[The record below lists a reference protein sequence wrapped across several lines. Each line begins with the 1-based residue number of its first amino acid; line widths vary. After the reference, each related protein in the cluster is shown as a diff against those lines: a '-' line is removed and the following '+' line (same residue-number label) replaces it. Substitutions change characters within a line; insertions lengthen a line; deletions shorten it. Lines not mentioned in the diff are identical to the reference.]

1 MHPSFSFCCTY
12 ACPRV
17 HTHAVL
23 SEDPYCFEIKVSVED
38 SEEETHKGR
47 LLDHSCP
54 SGCNM
59 SVHCTILSPLRAP
72 SLHSPPPA
80 DVAVQFTLPPTY
92 PDVPPEV
99 TVTAASGLGEE
110 EQRELERVIG
120 EQVREG
126 VMEERRKGVG
136 RKRWKR

>member
-1 MHPSFSFCCTY
+1 M
-12 ACPRV
+12 
-17 HTHAVL
+17 
-23 SEDPYCFEIKVSVED
+23 
-38 SEEETHKGR
+38 
-47 LLDHSCP
+47 
-54 SGCNM
+54 
-59 SVHCTILSPLRAP
+59 
-72 SLHSPPPA
+72 
-80 DVAVQFTLPPTY
+80 AVQFTLPPTY

>member
-1 MHPSFSFCCTY
+1 MKRRHTKVDCWTTAVPVVAICQCIAPSSL
-12 ACPRV
+12 
-17 HTHAVL
+17 L
-23 SEDPYCFEIKVSVED
+23 S
-38 SEEETHKGR
+38 
-47 LLDHSCP
+47 
-54 SGCNM
+54 
-59 SVHCTILSPLRAP
+59 P

-120 EQVREG
+120 EQVRE
-126 VMEERRKGVG
+126 
-136 RKRWKR
+136 

>member
-1 MHPSFSFCCTY
+1 M
-12 ACPRV
+12 
-17 HTHAVL
+17 
-23 SEDPYCFEIKVSVED
+23 
-38 SEEETHKGR
+38 
-47 LLDHSCP
+47 
-54 SGCNM
+54 
-59 SVHCTILSPLRAP
+59 
-72 SLHSPPPA
+72 PPPA